1 MTVDWDDRD
10 THVQP
15 DHEAAAARDLY
26 ADYSAG
32 TQASMVVV
40 DEEKIN
46 YELMVDLLG
55 IIAAGDDP
63 GAVLV
68 FLPGLREIQVRV
80 YSGGAVAQW
89 CLTID
94 WRASQT
100 LVEEL
105 LRSPILG
112 DERRALVLPLHS
124 SLSPQDQQKVFERVP
139 AGCRKVVVATNIAE
153 TSITIDDVVFV
164 VDAGKAMI
172 NKYDPGRRMQSL
184 VECWVSQAS
193 VKQRTGRAG
202 RVRPGHCFRLFSRN
216 RHRGMDKFE
225 VPEM

>member
-32 TQASMVVV
+32 TQASMAVV

-80 YSGGAVAQW
+80 YSGGAVTAAVLDNRLPCFTDTGGGVAAQP
-89 CLTID
+89 D
-94 WRASQT
+94 
-100 LVEEL
+100 
-105 LRSPILG
+105 P
-112 DERRALVLPLHS
+112 RR
-124 SLSPQDQQKVFERVP
+124 
-139 AGCRKVVVATNIAE
+139 
-153 TSITIDDVVFV
+153 
-164 VDAGKAMI
+164 
-172 NKYDPGRRMQSL
+172 
-184 VECWVSQAS
+184 
-193 VKQRTGRAG
+193 
-202 RVRPGHCFRLFSRN
+202 
-216 RHRGMDKFE
+216 
-225 VPEM
+225 